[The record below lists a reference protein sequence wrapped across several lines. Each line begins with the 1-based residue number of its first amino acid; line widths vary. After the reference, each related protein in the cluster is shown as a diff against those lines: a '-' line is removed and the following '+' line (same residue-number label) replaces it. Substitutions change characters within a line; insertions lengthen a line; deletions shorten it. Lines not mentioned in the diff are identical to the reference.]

1 MRLRILTVALERETD
16 IVLVRQR
23 TRRIAALAGFDT
35 HDQTRV
41 TTALSEIARN
51 AWEYGRGGRVEYW
64 LTGEQPTQALEI
76 VVEDRGGGIADVESI
91 LCGAYRSVTGMGLG
105 ILGARRLMDM
115 FEIDTAPGRGT
126 IVRMAK
132 TLPRQATAL
141 KKKDMTAL
149 AQSLAM
155 QDPLDPLDEIR
166 RQNQE
171 MLVQL
176 EELNKREQAL
186 LQLNQELQDT
196 NRGVVALYAELD
208 ERADHL
214 RRADELKSR
223 FLSNM
228 SHEFRTPLNSILAL
242 SRLLLSRSDGE
253 LTPEQERQIHF
264 MRKSAE
270 NLTALVNDL
279 LDLAKVAAGKTVVT
293 PVEFTA
299 ASLFGA
305 LRGMLRPLL
314 VGDAVALIFED
325 PADIPDLFTDEG
337 KVSQIL
343 RNFLS
348 NAIKFTERGEVR
360 IWAQADVEADTV
372 TFAVRDS
379 GIGIAENQMDVIWQE
394 FGQVRHALQSKV
406 KGTGLG
412 LPLSKK
418 LAELLG
424 GGVAV
429 QSQPGQGSV
438 FSVTVPR
445 VYPQAHDAGETD
457 IPWQFDPGRVPVLT
471 VEDNP
476 ADAFAFERA
485 LSGSA
490 YQPLP
495 ARSTAEAKRA
505 LERFAPAAVLLDIVL
520 AGEESWR
527 FLIEMKQRPLTEHI
541 PIIVISSLQDERKA
555 RSLGAD
561 DYLSK
566 PIEPATLIRTLDQ
579 LTGGQSVTKVLSV
592 DDEEVSR
599 YLVRQLLPRGAFA
612 LSEASNGHDGLKR
625 AQDDRP
631 DVVLLDLKMP
641 GMDGFEFLDRLAQ
654 ISEMRSVPAIVLTSM
669 RLGAEDRRRLS
680 RAAQIVVKSEL
691 SADLLVSA
699 IRHAIE
705 SCNMST
711 TA

>member
-1 MRLRILTVALERETD
+1 MKARILSVVLERETD
-16 IVLVRQR
+16 IVLARQR
-23 TRRIAALAGFDT
+23 TRKIAALAGFDA
-35 HDQTRV
+35 HDQTRI

-64 LTGEQPTQALEI
+64 ITGEAPMQALEI
-76 VVEDRGGGIADVESI
+76 VVEDQGGGIADVESI
-91 LCGAYRSVTGMGLG
+91 LSGAYRSGTGMGLG
-105 ILGARRLMDM
+105 ILGARRLMDR
-115 FEIDTAPGRGT
+115 FEIDTGPGRGT
-126 IVRMAK
+126 VVRMAK
-132 TLPRQATAL
+132 ALPRQATVL
-141 KKKDMTAL
+141 KKKDMTAFV
-149 AQSLAM
+149 QSLTVH
-155 QDPLDPLDEIR
+155 DPLDPLDEIR
-166 RQNQE
+166 RQNQD
-171 MLVQL
+171 MLLQL

-253 LTPEQERQIHF
+253 LTAEQERQIHF

-270 NLTALVNDL
+270 NLTELVNDL
-279 LDLAKVAAGKTVVT
+279 LDLAKVEAGKTVVT

-299 ASLFGA
+299 GSLFGA

-314 VGDAVALIFED
+314 VGDAVALVFED
-325 PADIPDLFTDEG
+325 PSDIPELFTDEG

-360 IWAQADVEADTV
+360 IWAEADIATDTV
-372 TFAVRDS
+372 TFAVRDT
-379 GIGIAENQMDVIWQE
+379 GIGIAEDQMDVIWQE
-394 FGQVRHALQSKV
+394 FGQVRNPLQSKV

-412 LPLSKK
+412 LPLSRK

-424 GGVAV
+424 GSVRV
-429 QSQPGQGSV
+429 QSELGRGSV

-445 VYPQAHDAGETD
+445 IYLQPHDGSDSE
-457 IPWQFDPGRVPVLT
+457 IPWELEPGRVPVLT

-476 ADAFAFERA
+476 ADAFACERA
-485 LSGSA
+485 LAGSA

-495 ARSTAEAKRA
+495 ARSIAEAKRA
-505 LERFAPAAVLLDIVL
+505 LERFTPAAVLLDIVL
-520 AGEESWR
+520 AGEDSWR
-527 FLIEMKQRPLTEHI
+527 FLIEMKHRPLTEHI
-541 PIIVISSLQDERKA
+541 PVIVISSSQDERKA

-561 DYLSK
+561 DYLNK
-566 PIEPATLIRTLDQ
+566 PIDAAMLVQALGD
-579 LTGGQSVTKVLSV
+579 LTGGQSVTKVLAV

-612 LSEASNGHDGLKR
+612 LSEASNGPDGLQR
-625 AQDDRP
+625 AQDERP

-654 ISEMRSVPAIVLTSM
+654 IDEMRPVPAIVITSM
-669 RLGAEDRRRLS
+669 RLGAEDRRRLG
-680 RAAQIVVKSEL
+680 RATQIVAKSDL
-691 SADLLVSA
+691 SADLLVSV

-705 SCNMST
+705 SRNMST
-711 TA
+711 IA

>member
-1 MRLRILTVALERETD
+1 MNVRVLIVALERETD
-16 IVLVRQR
+16 IVLARQR
-23 TRRIAALAGFDT
+23 TRKIAALAGFDT
-35 HDQTRV
+35 HDQTRI

-64 LTGEQPTQALEI
+64 LIGEPPTQALEI
-76 VVEDRGGGIADVESI
+76 VVQDRGGGIADVESI
-91 LCGAYRSVTGMGLG
+91 LSGAYRSITGMGLG
-105 ILGARRLMDM
+105 ILGARRLMDK

-126 IVRMAK
+126 VVRMAK
-132 TLPRQATAL
+132 NLPRQAVAL
-141 KKKDMTAL
+141 KKKDMTAF
-149 AQSLAM
+149 AQSLAT

-253 LTPEQERQIHF
+253 LTSEQERQIQF
-264 MRKSAE
+264 VRKSAE
-270 NLTALVNDL
+270 NLTELVNDL
-279 LDLAKVAAGKTVVT
+279 LDLAKVEAGKTVVT
-293 PVEFTA
+293 PIEFTA
-299 ASLFGA
+299 TSLFGA

-325 PADIPDLFTDEG
+325 PSDVPALLTDEG

-379 GIGIAENQMDVIWQE
+379 GIGIAENQMDIIWQE

-424 GGVAV
+424 GSVAV

-445 VYPQAHDAGETD
+445 VYPQAQDAEAD
-457 IPWQFDPGRVPVLT
+457 IPWQLELGRVPVLT

-476 ADAFAFERA
+476 ADAFACERA

-495 ARSTAEAKRA
+495 ARSIAEAKRA
-505 LERFAPAAVLLDIVL
+505 LERFTPAAVLLDIVL

-541 PIIVISSLQDERKA
+541 PIIVVSSLQDERKA

-566 PIEPATLIRTLDQ
+566 PIEPATLVRALDE

-612 LSEASNGHDGLKR
+612 LSEASNGLDGLKQV
-625 AQDDRP
+625 QDDHP

-654 ISEMRSVPAIVLTSM
+654 IGGMRSVPAIVLTSM
-669 RLGAEDRRRLS
+669 RLGAEDRRRLG
-680 RAAQIVVKSEL
+680 RATQIVAKSDL

-705 SCNMST
+705 SRNMST